1 MLLNVEMYARSISH
15 EKALL
20 SQVILLSINDA
31 CHAPDPKVRKE
42 HRNFVSNEQVR
53 MHTDTF
59 TALRFL
65 FDTSVSGLDEYAA
78 WLDIDPNQFR
88 RKLVEMMQD
97 NGPNIVNGYS
107 SMQRRSFRM
116 NKKIWEMLQRQ
127 NNLDPNIE
135 VADEHD

>member
-1 MLLNVEMYARSISH
+1 MLLNVEMYARSISP

-31 CHAPDPKVRKE
+31 CQSLNPQVKKE

-65 FDTSVSGLDEYAA
+65 FDSSVSGLDEYAA
-78 WLDIDPNQFR
+78 WLDIDSKQFR

-97 NGPNIVNGYS
+97 NGPNIINGYS
-107 SMQRRSFRM
+107 SMQRRNFRM
-116 NKKIWEMLQRQ
+116 NKKVWEVLQRQ
-127 NNLDPNIE
+127 NNLDPSIE